1 MQNSIRIDEL
11 KEKVYKKRKDLP
23 RYAVLVTHEISIRI
37 VWLMRN
43 LDISP
48 NWITAFTIL
57 LGVLASGFFTL
68 SSPFAYL
75 LGALILEAYYVFD
88 AVDGQ
93 YARFKNKASVTG
105 AYFDYISNH
114 IVHSLVF
121 LGMGIGLYRLSSL
134 NLFLFA
140 GFLASWGM
148 LFMYGIHDVRHT
160 VLGYAKPST
169 SAAAKKNTKDSLFKL
184 IFKTLHK
191 TCTYPPILNVIT
203 VTSIVTVILCLAGKD
218 SELLL
223 FKTVLIYYAVAVNAV
238 WITKLAKAI
247 MFKDLD
253 TLQ

>member
-1 MQNSIRIDEL
+1 MKNDIGIDEL

-23 RYAVLVTHEISIRI
+23 RYAVYFTHEISIRI
-37 VWLMRN
+37 VWFMRN

-68 SSPFAYL
+68 MSPFAYL
-75 LGALILEAYYVFD
+75 MGAFILEAYYVFD

-140 GFLASWGM
+140 GFLASRGM

-160 VLGYAKPST
+160 VLSYAKPSA
-169 SAAAKKNTKDSLFKL
+169 SPVEKKNTRDSLPKIMFKA
-184 IFKTLHK
+184 LHK

-203 VTSIVTVILCLAGKD
+203 VTSIVNMVLWVIGKD

-223 FKTVLIYYAVAVNAV
+223 FKIILIYYAVTVNVV
-238 WITKLAKAI
+238 WTTKLAKAI
-247 MFKDLD
+247 TSKDLD